1 MGENTQN
8 PKEQEF
14 YDLLY
19 SFQKREEETCVPCW
33 YVYSDTDIS
42 KLLTLAQEV
51 YPEWNYFHETIKECL
66 RTKMVADFWL
76 TEIIKA
82 VNRD

>member
-1 MGENTQN
+1 MEEQN

-14 YDLLY
+14 FDLLY
-19 SFQKREEETCVPCW
+19 SFQRSVPETDVPVE
-33 YVYSDTDIS
+33 YIYSDVDIS
-42 KLLTLAQEV
+42 KLLTLAQEI
-51 YPEWNYFHETIKECL
+51 YPDWKYFHETIRECL

-82 VNRD
+82 ANRD